1 VVEVV
6 QMRPDKEVLEEVV
19 QKEVAEKGDQIDNYE
34 EVQKRYQKE
43 LNLYHNQIKRQDKK
57 SGGGRAA

>member
-1 VVEVV
+1 
-6 QMRPDKEVLEEVV
+6 MRPDKEVLEEVV